1 MRRWLL
7 LALLVGSVGQADA
20 QKPFASRSPFVL
32 LANSLGAITINRV
45 YYGLDAAGDFGVDST
60 NSFTRGGGFWPKGT
74 LDQYMFKSGLQVSG
88 IIAGAKSASNPWG
101 SDTTGGFFFDPTG
114 AKIHGAGLTPLYNS
128 HNLVTAANWPDYA
141 RVPSDGAASSLFDA
155 SLRGRVSASEGDLW
169 YLAWEGD
176 PARNVGRP
184 HPLGIAIEV
193 RVLGWNGPVGN
204 EDIVYALVTYYNITS
219 AVAADYASYRPG
231 LREKL
236 LEAGEQFQQLNN
248 TKFGI
253 TLPSGGYSISPFYS
267 SIIADPDIVSA
278 GVNFASA
285 NIPFAMSYSWDAEF
299 SAQSGWS
306 FDPALFGKPFFAG
319 AGFLGVKYLRTGTG
333 ATAPVIQLF
342 SNITGGGAFP
352 TPSNVNRLF
361 GYQSGDLAPLGG
373 VACNQGVV
381 SVSHIC
387 FVIDGPAHDA
397 RVLQSVPAVAL
408 SPGGSTTVAFAFLH
422 AAPVALAGYA
432 PGTQVTPG
440 QPTRN
445 SDAGLLAAGAN
456 RIDSIAGFA
465 GFTDAN
471 SDGVVQP
478 GEVRTVPR
486 SLLAKAQ
493 LAQAVFDAKFLLPTA
508 PDAPDFFLIPGDN
521 RVTVVW
527 RPSPTETFGD
537 PYYDLAKNPTM
548 TPSGGGPAVPNPLY
562 DPNFRKF
569 DVEGY
574 RLYRGRSDSPGSL
587 TLLAEFDYAGTTFDD
602 YDGRVPLGRN
612 CAPELGVT
620 TTCTDV
626 FDPVVPGVA
635 RVRKRSYDINA
646 NLLQVRL
653 GDRTLVESGDVLVLH
668 ADTAGTG
675 LSPAARNFYNS
686 GVPFTYVDSSAR
698 NTGAY
703 YYAVTAYDYNS
714 IESGPS
720 MQESSRIPK
729 RVVPQI
735 LAGNYTNTA
744 VVEQGVFGRRGLLT
758 DNVAPTLDATG
769 GRFSKQAQPAN
780 GLTLYLPGF
789 LKELFRSSGEA
800 RMTLDSIALGSQV
813 EGVTQAATHHYSVT
827 TPSGVTHLA
836 VPVAIGLR
844 TEIANTSGS
853 FTALTVDPGITTQ
866 FGSSGNYA
874 LRAIFSLALPGG
886 YYTTLRARACV
897 NGAGGFYSGTSCFN
911 NGARWFTGGNETQP
925 NPNTGNAGTFST
937 GIPTTNFNNAGERPV
952 GVAVLHE
959 PTSYNDRPGIWRV
972 VEGALAP
979 FAGAA
984 DYRVYWSGGLT
995 IDSVVDLT
1003 HDVKVPFSPR
1013 IGPSWGILNPGA
1025 VSASQS
1031 YDQRAALTATDI
1043 TCVEPLKSL
1052 ATVQNEMP
1060 CSGGPSLLTNSA
1072 VLGQVVLDHAFSGN
1086 IVDRTAPAAGL
1097 PGFGLYLKGHFYL
1110 FTLSSTSGFSNGTQ
1124 WTMRDYVGAIQGGSG
1139 SAGNFGN
1146 YSFSTQGQPR
1156 PLTAVGASVGVKF
1169 EVVNALTA
1177 TTTESLD
1184 LVHTVPDPYYV
1195 ARSATES
1202 SIRFIHLPDKATIRI
1217 YTAAGRLIRVLK
1229 QDSAVFGGEV
1239 TWDLLTRD
1247 NKPVGSGVYFYHV
1260 TAEGGATRIG
1270 RMTVVR
1276 VVQ

>member
-1 MRRWLL
+1 MRSWLL
-7 LALLVGSVGQADA
+7 LTLFAGSVAQADA
-20 QKPFASRSPFVL
+20 QKASISRSSFAL

-45 YYGLDAAGDFGVDST
+45 YYGLDAAGDFGIDST
-60 NSFTRGGGFWPKGT
+60 NNFTRGGGFWPKGT

-101 SDTTGGFFFDPTG
+101 GDTTGGLFFDPAG
-114 AKIHGAGLTPLYNS
+114 SKVHGAGLTPLYNS
-128 HNLVTAANWPDYA
+128 HDPVTAANWPDYA
-141 RVPSDGAASSLFDA
+141 RVPSDGAAASLFDP
-155 SLRGRVSASEGDLW
+155 SLRGRVSASEGDVW

-176 PARNVGRP
+176 PASNTGRP

-204 EDIVYALVTYYNITS
+204 DDIVYALVTYYNISS

-231 LREKL
+231 LRDKL
-236 LEAGEQFQQLNN
+236 LEAGQKFQQLNN

-253 TLPSGGYSISPFYS
+253 TLPLNGYSISPFYS
-267 SIIADPDIVSA
+267 SAIADPDVGA
-278 GVNFASA
+278 GASNFASV
-285 NIPFAMSYSWDAEF
+285 NIPFAMSYTWDATF
-299 SAQSGWS
+299 SAPSGWS
-306 FDPALFGKPFFAG
+306 FDPAIFGKPFFPG
-319 AGFLGVKYLRTGTG
+319 AGFLGVKYLRTGAGTS
-333 ATAPVIQLF
+333 APAIQLF

-361 GYQSGDLAPLGG
+361 RYQSGEFPPDFG
-373 VACNQGVV
+373 VQCNQGVV
-381 SVSHIC
+381 SVSHTC
-387 FVIDGPAHDA
+387 FVITGPPYDA
-397 RVLQSVPAVAL
+397 RVLQSVPAVTL
-408 SPGGSTTVAFAFLH
+408 SPGGSTTVGFAFLH
-422 AAPVALAGYA
+422 AAPLALAGYA

-445 SDAGLLAAGAN
+445 SDAALLANGAN
-456 RIDSIAGFA
+456 RVDSIAGFA
-465 GFTDAN
+465 GYTDAN
-471 SDGVVQP
+471 GDGVVQP
-478 GEVRTVPR
+478 GEVWAVPR

-493 LAQAVFDAKFLLPTA
+493 LAQAVFDSKFLLPAA

-527 RPSPTETFGD
+527 RPSSTETFGD

-548 TPSGGGPAVPNPLY
+548 TPPGGGMAVPNPLY

-574 RLYRGRSDSPGSL
+574 RIYRGRSDSPGSL
-587 TLLAEFDYAGTTFDD
+587 TLVAEYDYAGTTFDD

-612 CAPELGVT
+612 CALELGVT
-620 TTCTDV
+620 TTCADV
-626 FDPVVPGVA
+626 FDPIVPGIA
-635 RVRKRSYDINA
+635 RLRKRSYDINA

-653 GDRTLVESGDVLVLH
+653 GDRTLVESGDVLILH
-668 ADTAGTG
+668 ADSMGRG
-675 LSPAARNFYNS
+675 LSPAALSLYNS
-686 GVPFTYVDSSAR
+686 GVPFTWVDNSVR

-703 YYAVTAYDYNS
+703 YYAVTAFDYNS
-714 IESGPS
+714 IQSGPT

-729 RVVPQI
+729 RVTPQV

-744 VVEQGVFGRRGLLT
+744 VVEQGVYGRHGLLT
-758 DNVAPTLDATG
+758 DNISPTLDAAG
-769 GRFSKQAQPAN
+769 GRFSKQALPGD
-780 GLTLYLPGF
+780 GLKLYVPGF
-789 LKELFRSSGEA
+789 LKELFRTSGEA
-800 RMTLDSIALGSQV
+800 RMTLDSIVLGSQV
-813 EGVTQAATHHYSVT
+813 EGVTQAATHHLSVT
-827 TPSGVTHLA
+827 TPNGVTHLA
-836 VPVAIGLR
+836 VPVAVSLR
-844 TEIANTSGS
+844 AEIANTSGS
-853 FTALTVDPGITTQ
+853 FTALTVDPGVATQ
-866 FGSSGNYA
+866 FGSNGNYS
-874 LRAIFSLALPGG
+874 LRAIFSLVLPGG
-886 YYTTLRARACV
+886 YYTTLRARGCF
-897 NGAGGFYSGTSCFN
+897 NGAGGYLFGNSCFN
-911 NGARWFTGGNETQP
+911 NGSRWFTGGNETQP
-925 NPNTGNAGTFST
+925 NPNTGNAGTIST
-937 GIPTTNFNNAGERPV
+937 GIPTTNFNNAGELPA
-952 GVAVLHE
+952 GVAALHE

-1013 IGPSWGILNPGA
+1013 IGASWGILNPGA

-1031 YDQRAALTATDI
+1031 YDQRTALTASDI
-1043 TCVEPLKSL
+1043 TCVEPLKSV

-1060 CSGGPSLLTNSA
+1060 CSGSPSLLTNSA

-1110 FTLSSTSGFSNGTQ
+1110 LSLSSQSGFSNGTQ
-1124 WTMRDYVGAIQGGSG
+1124 WTMRDYVGAIQGGNG

-1156 PLTAVGASVGVKF
+1156 PLTAVGASVALKF
-1169 EVVNALTA
+1169 EVVNSLAAVTA
-1177 TTTESLD
+1177 ETLEQ
-1184 LVHTVPDPYYV
+1184 VHTVPDPYYV
-1195 ARSATES
+1195 GRSATES
-1202 SIRFIHLPDKATIRI
+1202 SIRFIHLPEKATIRI

-1260 TAEGGATRIG
+1260 TATGGATRIG